1 MTAVPDPRTPDAA
14 RGEVTIGPGCPEH
27 RNGEPCAHPTNIQP
41 DAPTHNSKAGS
52 NLEQVG
58 DGPTREG
65 LSEEERAELSDL
77 FERNHFT
84 RLTAAV
90 ERIVAAH
97 KAAALRDAARDEKRL
112 CSQCGEQMSVMVK
125 VGTQDGW
132 CSACLDEA
140 AEGPAVT
147 RLAEVEGEVERL
159 RGSDLVL
166 RKQVAKQANIIGAV
180 WDVINDY
187 KGTSSRTAR
196 RLRREVR
203 AALRGE
209 AGEGRA

>member
-1 MTAVPDPRTPDAA
+1 
-14 RGEVTIGPGCPEH
+14 
-27 RNGEPCAHPTNIQP
+27 
-41 DAPTHNSKAGS
+41 
-52 NLEQVG
+52 
-58 DGPTREG
+58 
-65 LSEEERAELSDL
+65 
-77 FERNHFT
+77 
-84 RLTAAV
+84 
-90 ERIVAAH
+90 
-97 KAAALRDAARDEKRL
+97 
-112 CSQCGEQMSVMVK
+112 MSVMVK